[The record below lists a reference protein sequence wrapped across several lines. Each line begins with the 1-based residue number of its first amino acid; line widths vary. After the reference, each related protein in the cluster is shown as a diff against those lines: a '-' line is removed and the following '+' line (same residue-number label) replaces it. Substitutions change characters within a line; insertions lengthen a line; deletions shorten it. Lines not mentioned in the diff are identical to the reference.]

1 MLPCHMSRSAE
12 PHDTKVLTES
22 FTLWNQ
28 LRRTLFASWINVL
41 LPFVPAGIALGL
53 TKESSITFAINFVAI
68 IPLAA
73 LGDISLGEIR
83 LRVGDQDSGLMYM
96 TTVNLV
102 QLIGSLILLNAH
114 QITVLK
120 VSIVGSLLAN
130 LLLTLG
136 LSTVLSSSK
145 NARSFHYFN
154 VFAARVSGSLLA
166 LILASFLIPTLF
178 AIYLDG
184 DDTGGPATDATH
196 IAGVSRA
203 VSVLLALMYLCLLVH
218 QFRTHRSISSAPPE
232 QNTPPKYEVPKK
244 YPQGV
249 ISIGVAAGLQ
259 ASVVGLAKSSGEGC
273 YATKPGLPTYF
284 PITSAN
290 ERKPKLHLVVAFA
303 LFIIT
308 GGLLA
313 ACVEFTVQSI
323 DNLSSQAKIS
333 QTFVGLVLV
342 PIPNCDLA
350 PISHALEGD
359 FQKSI
364 DLTVGKC
371 LQTTLFVYPLCVMT
385 GWGLGIE
392 DANFDFDP
400 IHVSYIF
407 ATVFLLNLPLRRGR
421 ISWLDGVLLLAI
433 WMIVA
438 LTAWWYPGD
447 FNHMY

>member
-1 MLPCHMSRSAE
+1 MS
-12 PHDTKVLTES
+12 
-22 FTLWNQ
+22 
-28 LRRTLFASWINVL
+28 
-41 LPFVPAGIALGL
+41 
-53 TKESSITFAINFVAI
+53 I
-68 IPLAA
+68 I
-73 LGDISLGEIR
+73 
-83 LRVGDQDSGLMYM
+83 
-96 TTVNLV
+96 
-102 QLIGSLILLNAH
+102 
-114 QITVLK
+114 
-120 VSIVGSLLAN
+120 GSLLAN

-166 LILASFLIPTLF
+166 LILASFIIPTVF
-178 AIYLDG
+178 AAYLDS
-184 DDTGGPATDATH
+184 DDTDGPATDATH

-218 QFRTHRSISSAPPE
+218 QFRTHRSISSVPPE
-232 QNTPPKYEVPKK
+232 QNTPPKHEDPKK
-244 YPQGV
+244 HPQGV
-249 ISIGVAAGLQ
+249 ISLGVAAGLQ

-273 YATKPGLPTYF
+273 YATKSGLPTYF
-284 PITSAN
+284 PVTSAN
-290 ERKPKLHLVVAFA
+290 ERKPKLHLVVAIT

-308 GGLLA
+308 AGLLA

-323 DNLSSQAKIS
+323 DELTSQAKIS

-364 DLTVGKC
+364 DLTIGKC
-371 LQTTLFVYPLCVMT
+371 LQTTLFVYPLCVVI

-392 DANFDFDP
+392 DANFAFDT

-421 ISWLDGVLLLAI
+421 ISWYAIMPPIIEYSLIAHQARRGPAIDDMDYSCSDSMVVSCEFRLLIPLGSSLSQTVRLAGPNSAHGFKQCSARLARRI
-433 WMIVA
+433 FKSDSR
-438 LTAWWYPGD
+438 L
-447 FNHMY
+447 